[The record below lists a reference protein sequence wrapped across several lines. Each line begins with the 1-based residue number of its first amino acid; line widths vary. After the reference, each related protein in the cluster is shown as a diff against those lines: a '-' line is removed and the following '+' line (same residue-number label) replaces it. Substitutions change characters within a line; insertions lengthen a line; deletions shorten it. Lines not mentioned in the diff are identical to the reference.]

1 MLVKEEIKEMLQL
14 LERAGWEPR
23 LCDTPVQCYDVQ
35 VPAGSPNGVGDPVR
49 LDDMLLPKELVSL
62 ETCYSVM
69 VKGDS
74 MKDAGILHGDRV
86 QFRMDGMYSDG
97 DIVVASLDGELT
109 LKTYYKDEDG
119 NHWLV
124 PLNEAYSPILLQE
137 EMNVRIL
144 GSVELLTRQ
153 GLRPSHAQLER
164 IMRNARE
171 KGEALAPQ
179 KTTPQDII
187 LFAAPL
193 IEVAKHWYSVYRAL
207 VDMSM
212 IEDGMIVS
220 FVEMV
225 KQTVPNHPLPPTV
238 DALRRAKCMSFSKP
252 VRLWRADN
260 APVTGARYEKYL
272 RIAQAC
278 LEQRRL

>member
-1 MLVKEEIKEMLQL
+1 MFAKEEIKEILQL
-14 LERAGWEPR
+14 LERAGWKPL
-23 LCDTPVQCYDVQ
+23 LCDTPVKCYDVQ
-35 VPAGSPNGVGDPVR
+35 VPAGPPNGVGDPVR
-49 LDDMLLPKELVSL
+49 LDDILLPKELVSL
-62 ETCYSVM
+62 ETCCSVV

-86 QFRMDGMYSDG
+86 QFRMDGMYSAG
-97 DIVVASLDGELT
+97 AIGVAALDGELT

-124 PLNEAYSPILLQE
+124 PLNEAYSPILLHE

-153 GLRPSHAQLER
+153 GLRPSHARLER

-171 KGEALAPQ
+171 KGEAAAPQ

-187 LFAAPL
+187 LFAAPM

-238 DALRRAKCMSFSKP
+238 DALRRARCMSFSKP

-260 APVTGARYEKYL
+260 TPVTGARYEKYL

-278 LEQRRL
+278 LEKGKC

>member
-1 MLVKEEIKEMLQL
+1 MLQL

-153 GLRPSHAQLER
+153 GLRPSHARLER

-187 LFAAPL
+187 LFAAPM

-238 DALRRAKCMSFSKP
+238 DALRRTRCMSFSKP
-252 VRLWRADN
+252 VRLWREDN

-278 LEQRRL
+278 LEKAERRKEK

>member
-1 MLVKEEIKEMLQL
+1 MLTKEEINEMLQL
-14 LERAGWEPR
+14 LERAGWEPL

-35 VPAGSPNGVGDPVR
+35 VSAGTPNGVGDPIR
-49 LDDMLLPKELVSL
+49 LDDMVLPKELARI
-62 ETCYSVM
+62 ETCCSVR

-74 MKDAGILHGDRV
+74 MKDAGILNGDRV
-86 QFRMDGMYSDG
+86 QFRMDGIYSDG
-97 DIVVASLDGELT
+97 DIVVASIDNELT

-137 EMNVRIL
+137 DMNVKIL

-153 GLRPSHAQLER
+153 SLRPSHAYLER

-187 LFAAPL
+187 LFAAPM

-238 DALRRAKCMSFSKP
+238 DALRRARCMSFSKP

-260 APVTGARYEKYL
+260 APVTGARFEKYL

-278 LEQRRL
+278 LEKGKC

>member
-1 MLVKEEIKEMLQL
+1 MLQL
-14 LERAGWEPR
+14 LERAGWKPL

-35 VPAGSPNGVGDPVR
+35 VPAGPPNGIGDPVR
-49 LDDMLLPKELVSL
+49 LDDMKLPKELVHL
-62 ETCYSVM
+62 QPCYSIIVS
-69 VKGDS
+69 GDS

-86 QFRMDGMYSDG
+86 QFCMNGIYTDG
-97 DIVVASLDGELT
+97 DIVVASMDGNLT
-109 LKTYYKDEDG
+109 LKTYYKDSEG

-137 EMNVRIL
+137 DMNVKIL

-153 GLRPSHAQLER
+153 SLRPSHAYLER

-179 KTTPQDII
+179 KATPQDII
-187 LFAAPL
+187 LFAAPM
-193 IEVAKHWYSVYRAL
+193 IEVAKHWYAVYRAL

-238 DALRRAKCMSFSKP
+238 DALRRARCMSFSKP

-278 LEQRRL
+278 LEKGK

>member
-1 MLVKEEIKEMLQL
+1 
-14 LERAGWEPR
+14 
-23 LCDTPVQCYDVQ
+23 
-35 VPAGSPNGVGDPVR
+35 
-49 LDDMLLPKELVSL
+49 
-62 ETCYSVM
+62 
-69 VKGDS
+69 

-97 DIVVASLDGELT
+97 DIVVAALDGELT

-124 PLNEAYSPILLQE
+124 PLNEAYSPILLHE

-153 GLRPSHAQLER
+153 GLRPSHARLER

-187 LFAAPL
+187 LFAAPM

-238 DALRRAKCMSFSKP
+238 DALRRARCMSFSKP

-278 LEQRRL
+278 LEKGKGK